1 LMSKSQSDSFSLQD
15 IFRRS
20 GFYGKTVLVVATWF
34 GTGLVPVAPGTF
46 GTLATVPLVSGL
58 NQLGTIYKALG
69 LAIII
74 AGAIWASGQYQALT
88 GRADPREVVIDE
100 VAGFSLTMLLL
111 PFSWMT
117 LGLGFAFFRLFD
129 ILKPYPMKKLE
140 GLRGGVGIVIDDLV
154 AAIYSFVCVRLILF
168 LQG

>member
-1 LMSKSQSDSFSLQD
+1 MSKSQSDSFSLQD

-74 AGAIWASGQYQALT
+74 AGAIWASGQYQTLT

-117 LGLGFAFFRLFD
+117 LGLGFVFFRLFD

>member
-1 LMSKSQSDSFSLQD
+1 MSKSQSDSFSLQD

-20 GFYGKTVLVVATWF
+20 GLYGKIVLVVSTWF
-34 GTGLVPVAPGTF
+34 GTGFLPAAPGTF
-46 GTLATVPLVSGL
+46 GTLATVPLVLGL

-88 GRADPREVVIDE
+88 GRPDPREVVIDE

-154 AAIYSFVCVRLILF
+154 AAIYAFVCVRLILF
-168 LQG
+168 VQG

>member
-1 LMSKSQSDSFSLQD
+1 MSKSQSDSFSLQD

-117 LGLGFAFFRLFD
+117 LGLGFVFFRLFD

>member
-1 LMSKSQSDSFSLQD
+1 MSKSQSDSFSLQD